1 MLLLVILLMAGFVA
15 HYIKYHQMF
24 PGQLMEIIELV
35 KGKP

>member
-35 KGKP
+35 KEKS